1 MRWSVLLACCA
12 LLCAGCGPDV
22 DLTKALQVEVVSTG
36 WFDAGIVNGQNK
48 LVPTI
53 TFKLKNLSDQ
63 KLPAVQVNARFSR
76 GSEPEEW
83 GNGFLPSVGS
93 GGLPAGGTT
102 AHSPSNLNWATQ
114 APTSRG
120 PRCCRTRSSSTRGR
134 TGGKVRRDAV
144 EAAWPVSDRASA
156 DHALSAQK
164 VASASA
170 PSLAANN
177 STPATTAASSSRGRI
192 PGRRPLS
199 AAVPSPRGNCAPRG
213 SRARGTESDSLR
225 PRQEKQPLMS
235 A

>member
-22 DLTKALQVEVVSTG
+22 DLTKALHVEVVSTG

-93 GGLPAGGTT
+93 SGLPAGGTT
-102 AHSPSNLNWATQ
+102 APLTIKSQLGYTGSEQSRAEMLQNTQ
-114 APTSRG
+114 FVDA
-120 PRCCRTRSSSTRGR
+120 
-134 TGGKVRRDAV
+134 KV
-144 EAAWPVSDRASA
+144 E
-156 DHALSAQK
+156 
-164 VASASA
+164 
-170 PSLAANN
+170 LAAKYGGTQWKRLGQYPIERQLI
-177 STPATTAASSSRGRI
+177 TP
-192 PGRRPLS
+192 
-199 AAVPSPRGNCAPRG
+199 
-213 SRARGTESDSLR
+213 
-225 PRQEKQPLMS
+225 
-235 A
+235 